1 MSQKRGSWTKDPY
14 KLYRLL
20 DLESSYL
27 FQDVR
32 PIFKALFPL
41 SCPQAAYSI
50 PGSCLKDFM
59 REEVVLLFK
68 ALIFNSAD

>member
-1 MSQKRGSWTKDPY
+1 MKDSY

-32 PIFKALFPL
+32 PIFKALFSL
-41 SCPQAAYSI
+41 SYPQAAYSI
-50 PGSCLKDFM
+50 PGSCLKGFM
-59 REEVVLLFK
+59 RDEVVQLFK
-68 ALIFNSAD
+68 ALSFNTAD

>member
-1 MSQKRGSWTKDPY
+1 MKDSY

-32 PIFKALFPL
+32 PIFKALF
-41 SCPQAAYSI
+41 SYIRSDI
-50 PGSCLKDFM
+50 KGVDFHEK
-59 REEVVLLFK
+59 RHFYT
-68 ALIFNSAD
+68 LIFLLWGNIHPPKRHPN